1 MSDMDTV
8 ESQCSDF
15 AANMLPDE
23 DYLNFM
29 SDTLFSTITNH
40 QPFAFP
46 DCREIGIAIYLNIN
60 QYYLITFNESEKKS
74 ILLDCM
80 C

>member
-1 MSDMDTV
+1 MHLQMSILCGFQMSDMDTV

-15 AANMLPDE
+15 AANMLTDE

-46 DCREIGIAIYLNIN
+46 DCREIGIAIYFNIN
-60 QYYLITFNESEKKS
+60 QFYLFQ
-74 ILLDCM
+74 
-80 C
+80 